1 MSNCKI
7 PSRPNPSIKAKNFTL
22 IRPNSYLC
30 SVSFLVEIRREVVEV
45 EAAEVVVAVV
55 HPEVVEDSE
64 VAVVAAAALVVVEA
78 AEAVVVVVVLE
89 VAVEVDLE
97 AGAGANIFVHISFCI
112 LYYQNLQIYVS
123 CVC

>member
-22 IRPNSYLC
+22 ILPNSYLC
-30 SVSFLVEIRREVVEV
+30 SVFFLVEIRREVVEV

-64 VAVVAAAALVVVEA
+64 AVVVAAALVVVEA
-78 AEAVVVVVVLE
+78 AEVVVVVEALE